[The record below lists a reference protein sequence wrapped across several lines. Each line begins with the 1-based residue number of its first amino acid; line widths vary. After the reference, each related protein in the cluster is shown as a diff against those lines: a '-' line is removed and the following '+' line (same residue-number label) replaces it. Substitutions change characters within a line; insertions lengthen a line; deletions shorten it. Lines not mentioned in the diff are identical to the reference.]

1 MAEHGSTGTHSHG
14 FEEHAKTYD
23 GFIKASIAGTIL
35 CFYVLVA
42 LVAFAFVST
51 GTNLLLG
58 FGGLILGILA
68 LIIDVRIGGSWKL
81 SVGLLAIYGLLT
93 AVMLA

>member
-35 CFYVLVA
+35 CLYVLVA
-42 LVAFAFVST
+42 LVAFAFVASA
-51 GTNLLLG
+51 TNLLVG
-58 FGGLILGILA
+58 FGGLIIGILA
-68 LIIDVRIGGSWKL
+68 LIIDLRLGSGWKL
-81 SVGLLAIYGLLT
+81 SVGWLVLYGLLT
-93 AVMLA
+93 TLLLA

>member
-42 LVAFAFVST
+42 LVAFAFVASA
-51 GTNLLLG
+51 TNLLVG
-58 FGGLILGILA
+58 FGGLIIGILA
-68 LIIDVRIGGSWKL
+68 LIIDLRLGSGWKL
-81 SVGLLAIYGLLT
+81 SVGWLFLFGLLT
-93 AVMLA
+93 TFLLA